1 VLLPGVDPVTTTLE
15 MVPLMALFEVSIWL
29 GVLVE
34 RRWGTL
40 RDPLEPLPE

>member
-1 VLLPGVDPVTTTLE
+1 VDLVTTTLE
-15 MVPLMALFEVSIWL
+15 TLPLWALFEASIWL

-40 RDPLEPLPE
+40 RDPLEPLAE